1 MKRIEVRVEMDEDEA
16 REFMDLIQ
24 DSRAVL
30 DELLKEVR
38 SLKRKVREVEV
49 AVKDAAKGSLKNLST
64 CIRNYCS
71 CRASRRGRLWRRT
84 GYGSCVAYAGQAM
97 PETWVYPRRKWAW
110 PKVRPFVIFS

>member
-1 MKRIEVRVEMDEDEA
+1 MERDRGAGLKRIEVRVELDEAEA

-49 AVKDAAKGSLKNLST
+49 AVKDLS
-64 CIRNYCS
+64 
-71 CRASRRGRLWRRT
+71 
-84 GYGSCVAYAGQAM
+84 
-97 PETWVYPRRKWAW
+97 K
-110 PKVRPFVIFS
+110 